1 MESHLHFG
9 SIVWG
14 CAKQNILNK
23 IEILQKKA
31 IRHVCNLKYNA
42 HTAEY
47 FKKYNNLTFYDLVSF
62 NQAIF
67 MRNYTNNKLPSS
79 FNNMLSP
86 VPDNHGRS
94 RDDDYNFI
102 LPHNNFAKLHHFPTP
117 KLVYNWNNLPVTL
130 KSVSEPLKFRTELKQ
145 HFFSTYETDCTKLKC
160 YSCQTHN

>member
-1 MESHLHFG
+1 M
-9 SIVWG
+9 WG

-31 IRHVCNLKYNA
+31 IRHVFNLKYNA

-47 FKKYNNLTFYDLVSF
+47 FKRHNYLTFYDLISF

-79 FNNMLSP
+79 FNNMLST
-86 VPDNHGRS
+86 VPDNNRRR

-102 LPHNNFAKLHHFPTP
+102 LPHNNFANLHHFPTT
-117 KLVYNWNNLPVTL
+117 KLVYNWNNLPLSL
-130 KSVSEPLKFRTELKQ
+130 KSVSEPGKFRTELKH
-145 HFFSTYETDCTKLKC
+145 HFTSSYDTQCARLNCF
-160 YSCQTHN
+160 SCQAQK